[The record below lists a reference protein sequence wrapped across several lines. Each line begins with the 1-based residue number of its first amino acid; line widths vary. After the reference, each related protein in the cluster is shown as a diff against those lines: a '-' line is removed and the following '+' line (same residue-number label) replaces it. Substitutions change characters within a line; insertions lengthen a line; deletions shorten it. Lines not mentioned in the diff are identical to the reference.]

1 MLTAADTSA
10 SSVDAAVGHVP
21 DVTDA
26 RRQTVSNTLITG
38 TSQGVVLAINI
49 ATIATLARLLT
60 PADYGLIAMV
70 LGAMAFV
77 RPLSDAGL
85 SIATIQTERLTHAQL
100 SNLFWINAVL
110 GAALAALLAAA
121 APLIAS
127 FYQEPRVVSLA
138 FALSLSFILLGLSVQ
153 HMALL
158 KRQMKFT
165 SIAGIEI
172 GSAAAG
178 LIAGLATALAGMGYW
193 SLVFV
198 QLAPPTVMIVG
209 SWLVSGWRPGLPRR
223 AVGTRPLVSFGAS
236 LTASSFLWALARGG
250 DSVLIGRVLG
260 LEALGLYSRAI
271 SLINRPIEQAAA
283 PLASVFVPTLSRLRA
298 SPEVFRTAARDTH
311 ALLAFLSLTAGG
323 LLLPLAGPITAL
335 LLGSQWTAASPI
347 VAALSLLVVYLPM
360 TLVPGWIL
368 SSQGR
373 GRDFLLLSCI
383 NSVLTLGAYVVGL
396 PFGPVG
402 VALAFSLSSLVLQL
416 PVTVYFV
423 GSTGVV
429 TRADLAV
436 TLIKQAPGYAVAYGA
451 AVVGLRLAP
460 DAAPV
465 LQIALSGILVAI
477 AAMAWAFAYP
487 PSRQVAR
494 AMIEIGRQTGMFPSE
509 LFGKTTSP
517 RKGH

>member
-38 TSQGVVLAINI
+38 TSQGVVLAISI

-60 PADYGLIAMV
+60 PADYGLVAMV

-100 SNLFWINAVL
+100 SNLFWINAAL

-138 FALSLSFILLGLSVQ
+138 FALSVSFILLGMSVQ

-165 SIAGIEI
+165 SIAAIEI

-198 QLAPPTVMIVG
+198 QLAPPTAMIVG
-209 SWLVSGWRPGLPRR
+209 SWLVSGWRPGLPRQG
-223 AVGTRPLVSFGAS
+223 VGTRPLVSFGAS

-283 PLASVFVPTLSRLRA
+283 PLASVFVPTLSRLRT
-298 SPEVFRTAARDTH
+298 SPEVFRNAARDTH

-383 NSVLTLGAYVVGL
+383 NSVLTLGAYVIGL

-477 AAMAWAFAYP
+477 AAIAWAFAYP

-509 LFGKTTSP
+509 LFGKTASP